1 MQITDNITLVNALL
15 CLGISAL
22 IGVIF
27 ALFYWFTKR
36 KVGYDYSYITALV
49 LLPIIVSVII
59 LLVSNDIVKAFSL
72 GGVFV
77 LVRFRTRIRDIRD
90 TVFIFSVIAC
100 GFACGLE
107 FYYFAGIIGLFMLII
122 LTILHFTKLDQP
134 KVNAYRLKVLVP
146 ENLDY
151 VELFDEAFKE
161 YTSKH
166 VLMKVKLSD
175 FGSIIELTYLVHLKD
190 VNKQKAFIDEL
201 RKCNGNLNIVLAND
215 YEKLVNVAD

>member
-1 MQITDNITLVNALL
+1 MQITDNITLTSALL
-15 CLGISAL
+15 CLGISAV
-22 IGVIF
+22 IGAVY

-36 KVGYDYSYITALV
+36 KVGYDYSMITALV
-49 LLPIIVSVII
+49 VLPIIVSVII

-90 TVFIFSVIAC
+90 TMFVFSVIAC

-107 FYYFAGIIGLFMLII
+107 FYYFAALIGVFMLIAFAV
-122 LTILHFTKLDQP
+122 LHFTKLDQP
-134 KVNAYRLKVLVP
+134 KVNAFRLKILVP

-151 VELFDEAFKE
+151 VNLFDKVFDE

-166 VLMKVKLSD
+166 VLMRVKLSD
-175 FGSIIELTYLVHLKD
+175 FGSLIELTYLVHVKD
-190 VNKQKAFIDEL
+190 VKKQKEFIDEL
-201 RKCNGNLNIVLAND
+201 RKLNGNLNIILADD
-215 YEKLVNVAD
+215 YEKLVGTTD